1 MARLASIN
9 KNNMKKDLIARK
21 RARRNEL
28 RAKMQDQTL
37 SSEEKMAVQFELQKL
52 GRRSC
57 ATQFRN
63 RCHLTG
69 RPRGTFK
76 DFGLARNMFRKLAL
90 EGKLPGVI
98 KASW

>member
-9 KNNMKKDLIARK
+9 KNNMKKDLVARK
-21 RARRNEL
+21 KAKRDDL
-28 RAKMQDQTL
+28 RLKMQDQSLTG
-37 SSEEKMAVQFELQKL
+37 EEKMAVQFELQKL

-57 ATQFRN
+57 ATQLRN
-63 RCHLTG
+63 RCYLTG
-69 RPRGTFK
+69 RPRGTLR

>member
-1 MARLASIN
+1 MARLASVN
-9 KNNMKKDLIARK
+9 KNNMKKALIEKKKAK
-21 RARRNEL
+21 RDEL
-28 RAKMQDQTL
+28 RAKMQDQSL
-37 SSEEKMAVQFELQKL
+37 SAEEKIAVQFALQKL

-69 RPRGTFK
+69 RPRGTLR

>member
-9 KNNMKKDLIARK
+9 KNLMKKSLISKKKQK
-21 RARRNEL
+21 RDEL
-28 RAKMQDQTL
+28 RAKMQSQSL
-37 SSEEKMAVQFELQKL
+37 SAEEKMTAQFDLQKL

-63 RCHLTG
+63 RCYLTG
-69 RPRGTFK
+69 RSRGTLK

>member
-9 KNNMKKDLIARK
+9 KNNWKKDLIERK
-21 RARRNEL
+21 RAKRNEL
-28 RAKMQDQTL
+28 RAKMQDAKL
-37 SSEEKMAVQFELQKL
+37 DPEEKMQVQFQLQKL
-52 GRRSC
+52 GRRSS
-57 ATQFRN
+57 AVQHRN

-69 RPRGTFK
+69 RPRGTLR

>member
-9 KNNMKKDLIARK
+9 KNNMKKLLIAK
-21 RARRNEL
+21 KKVRRDAL
-28 RAKMQDQTL
+28 RAKMKDQTL
-37 SSEEKMAVQFELQKL
+37 SIEEKMAVQFELQKL

-57 ATQFRN
+57 MTQYRN

-69 RPRGTFK
+69 RPRGTLR

>member
-1 MARLASIN
+1 MARLAMIN
-9 KNNMKKDLIARK
+9 KNNFKKKLIASK
-21 RARRNEL
+21 RSKRDEL
-28 RAKMQDQTL
+28 RTQMQDQNL
-37 SSEEKMAVQFELQKL
+37 STDEKMQVQFQMQKL

-69 RPRGTFK
+69 RSRGTLR

>member
-1 MARLASIN
+1 MARLACIN
-9 KNNMKKDLIARK
+9 KNNLKSALIEKKKAK
-21 RARRNEL
+21 RDAL
-28 RAKMQDQTL
+28 RAKMKDQGL
-37 SSEEKMAVQFELQKL
+37 SAEEKLAVQFELQKL

-57 ATQFRN
+57 PTQYRN

-69 RPRGTFK
+69 RPRGTLR
-76 DFGLARNMFRKLAL
+76 DFSLARSMFRKLAL

>member
-9 KNNMKKDLIARK
+9 KNNMKKVLVAKKKAK
-21 RARRNEL
+21 RDAL

-37 SSEEKMAVQFELQKL
+37 SAEQKIAVQFELQKL

-57 ATQFRN
+57 VTQLRN
-63 RCHLTG
+63 RCYLTG
-69 RPRGTFK
+69 RPRGTLR
-76 DFGLARNMFRKLAL
+76 DFGLARNMFRKMAL

>member
-9 KNNMKKDLIARK
+9 KNNLKKELILKNMKKRQA
-21 RARRNEL
+21 L
-28 RAKMQDQTL
+28 RSQMKDQSLSADDKMQ
-37 SSEEKMAVQFELQKL
+37 VQFLLQKL
-52 GRRSC
+52 GRRSS

-69 RPRGTFK
+69 RPRGTLR
-76 DFGLARNMFRKLAL
+76 DFGLARNMFRKMAL

>member
-1 MARLASIN
+1 MARLGSIN
-9 KNNMKKDLIARK
+9 KNNMKKALIAKNKAK
-21 RARRNEL
+21 RDDL
-28 RAKMQDQTL
+28 RAKMKDQAL
-37 SSEEKMAVQFELQKL
+37 STDEKLAVQFMLQKL

-57 ATQFRN
+57 ATQYRN

-69 RPRGTFK
+69 RPRGTLK